1 MKDLSKIWI
10 IGSNYAILSLPI
22 ITYSVQPHW
31 RNKIRANEVE
41 HRFTASF
48 KSTVEIF
55 QSFECEYKTMEEA
68 KKGCEH
74 HLQKLMDY
82 LFLKLENV
90 VEFRLAE

>member
-1 MKDLSKIWI
+1 
-10 IGSNYAILSLPI
+10 
-22 ITYSVQPHW
+22 
-31 RNKIRANEVE
+31 
-41 HRFTASF
+41 
-48 KSTVEIF
+48 
-55 QSFECEYKTMEEA
+55 MEEA